1 MKSFPQ
7 PCEFPRVSG
16 HPLHHGMTN
25 QNGQGQVLGGQA
37 PSESARLEAEQGHAT
52 SRHESPL
59 SHPSCRRSAQA
70 QDSGVSK
77 FHHPKSKIQNPRVSV
92 STPYSCRGRN
102 RGEKSKIQNLK
113 FGESAFSLTEVVI
126 AMGVA
131 AVAFTSIIALF
142 PLGLNMSKESYEATQ
157 AALIAQAIM
166 ADLSD
171 QTSTSGGKLIQKTG
185 SNDLVAANYETI
197 SMSGSSSTR
206 NIYLAYA
213 QDVRADSSNS
223 PIMLRPTNSSLTL
236 PDWYT
241 KGTNGSVL
249 LVKVTMDKTFHFA
262 GSGTAPSRT
271 GGYPQKV
278 DVSVESPASAPATN
292 RTQHLFSG
300 VIPYK

>member
-1 MKSFPQ
+1 MKSFSDST
-7 PCEFPRVSG
+7 SG
-16 HPLHHGMTN
+16 TFAKFVFKLHSYVRTIG
-25 QNGQGQVLGGQA
+25 
-37 PSESARLEAEQGHAT
+37 SSRLPT
-52 SRHESPL
+52 
-59 SHPSCRRSAQA
+59 
-70 QDSGVSK
+70 
-77 FHHPKSKIQNPRVSV
+77 IQNKKL
-92 STPYSCRGRN
+92 N
-102 RGEKSKIQNLK
+102 IQNLRTIPLTP
-113 FGESAFSLTEVVI
+113 SPLNPLIPRRLPAAFSLTEVVI